1 MAPPS
6 LNTPELELLI
16 GIIEALIFVASFLA
30 LLFSAILG
38 LGLARL
44 LYVGGR
50 WCVKKIHRSYSLN
63 GTRTTSSGAQAISP
77 IYSASLRHSK
87 ASDIEARWRYG
98 QP

>member
-1 MAPPS
+1 MALPS

-30 LLFSAILG
+30 LLFSAILA

-50 WCVKKIHRSYSLN
+50 SCVKKIHQSYSLG
-63 GTRTTSSGAQAISP
+63 GTRTIDAI
-77 IYSASLRHSK
+77 
-87 ASDIEARWRYG
+87 G
-98 QP
+98 QIVLHH